1 MFNLFAHPG
10 GGGLLDFRDSGGG
23 FDKRRVKIQG
33 V

>member
-1 MFNLFAHPG
+1 MFNLFAHP